1 MKRPATATLLAAS
14 LALAGMAAG
23 GVSVGSGA
31 VASGKKRDMM
41 PGGMMAHG
49 RVAMAM
55 LVTADGKDA
64 GHAMI
69 REMKDGLRVSIEAR
83 GLPAGTHGAHIH
95 SVGQCETPAFASA
108 GGHWNPTGHQ
118 HGTLNPMGPHGGDLP
133 NLIVG
138 ANGRGVLGIMLPGA
152 TMDGLLDADGS
163 AIVIH
168 AASDDM
174 KTDPSGNSGARIACG
189 VISAMSGEAK

>member
-1 MKRPATATLLAAS
+1 MKRLATTTRLATG
-14 LALAGMAAG
+14 LALAGMA
-23 GVSVGSGA
+23 VGS
-31 VASGKKRDMM
+31 VAAANGEKH
-41 PGGMMAHG
+41 GVMAHG

-55 LVTADGKDA
+55 LITANGKDA

-118 HGTLNPMGPHGGDLP
+118 HGTMNPMGPHGGDLP

-138 ANGRGVLGIMLPGA
+138 NNGRGVLGIILPGA
-152 TMDGLLDADGS
+152 TMDGVLDADGS

-168 AASDDM
+168 ASSDDM

-189 VISAMSGEAK
+189 VISPMSMPMEAK